1 MLDEQTVY
9 QSAVNGD
16 QTAAVLKQH
25 LLVSNFMQATG
36 CNTEQAT
43 QLLQDARWDF
53 EVSSLCHA
61 PTQPVQMAL
70 SMFFQETTIPNAAAQ
85 QRQGINPVSVV
96 HSTTNTLRV
105 SNYTSH
111 LFPSPDIQV

>member
-1 MLDEQTVY
+1 MLDDQTAH
-9 QSAVNGD
+9 QTAVNAD

-53 EVSSLCHA
+53 EVSNAIVTRIHPYLS
-61 PTQPVQMAL
+61 VQMAL

-85 QRQGINPVSVV
+85 QRQGINPVSVRSNV
-96 HSTTNTLRV
+96 CTVTTRRIPLV
-105 SNYTSH
+105 C
-111 LFPSPDIQV
+111 I